1 MFTKMLIGGGFVNGT
16 GAEETVYAPVTGD
29 VITNIAE
36 ASAEQVDAAV
46 AAALAAF
53 PAWAMTPPAE
63 RAVCLLKIADAI
75 EAQADNLA
83 TIEAQNTGKPRH
95 LVLSDEIPAIVD
107 GFRFFAG
114 AARNVQGPVAGEYMV
129 GYTSMLRRA
138 PVGVV
143 AAIVPW
149 NYPLLMAA
157 WKLAPAIAAGN
168 SCVIKPSENTPLS
181 LLYLGQVISE
191 CLPSGVI
198 NIVTGRGA
206 SVGQQLLD
214 HPDVAMVSLTG
225 DIATG
230 RKVITAA
237 ARSVKRTHLE
247 LGGKAP
253 VLVYDDADLEA
264 VVQGLRTFG
273 YYNAGQDCTAACRV
287 YADARIYDRLV
298 ADLTTAVASIRF
310 GQADDSQNEIPPLV
324 SSRQRSRVAA
334 FVERAAELPHVEIT
348 TGGKMAEGKGF
359 FYEPTVVAGARS
371 GDEIVE
377 REVFGPVV
385 SVTRCTDM
393 DAVIS
398 DVNTSIYGLAS
409 SVWTRD
415 TGRGM
420 AAAARLRYGCT
431 WVNTHFMLVNEMPHA
446 GFRHSGYGSDMSL
459 GSLEDYTIPRHVMVK
474 WS

>member
-1 MFTKMLIGGGFVNGT
+1 MFTKMLIDGRFVD
-16 GAEETVYAPVTGD
+16 GAGAAETVFAPVTGD
-29 VITNIAE
+29 VIMGVAE
-36 ASAEQVDAAV
+36 ASAEQVDVAV
-46 AAALAAF
+46 AAAVAAF
-53 PAWAMTPPAE
+53 PAWAALSPAE
-63 RAVCLLKIADAI
+63 RSLCLLKIAD
-75 EAQADNLA
+75 
-83 TIEAQNTGKPRH
+83 TIEAHAQELATVEALNTGKPRH

-114 AARNVQGPVAGEYMV
+114 AARNVQGPVAGEYMA
-129 GYTSMLRRA
+129 GHTSMLRRA

-143 AAIVPW
+143 GAIVPW
-149 NYPLLMAA
+149 NYPLLMGA
-157 WKLAPAIAAGN
+157 WKLAPALAAGN
-168 SCVIKPSENTPLS
+168 CCVIKPSENTPLS
-181 LLYLGQVISE
+181 LLLLGQLMNE
-191 CLPSGVI
+191 CLPAGVANVI
-198 NIVTGRGA
+198 TGRGA

-214 HPDVAMVSLTG
+214 HPDIGMISLTG

-237 ARSVKRTHLE
+237 AKSVKRTHLE

-253 VLVYDDADLEA
+253 VLVYDDADLEG

-298 ADLTTAVASIRF
+298 AELTTAVASIRY
-310 GQADDSQNEIPPLV
+310 GDADDARNEIPPLV
-324 SSRQRSRVAA
+324 SARQRSRVAA
-334 FVERAAELPHVEIT
+334 FVERAAELPHVEVT
-348 TGGKMAEGKGF
+348 TGGKMVEGNGF
-359 FYEPTVVAGARS
+359 FYEPTVIAGARP

-385 SVTRCTDM
+385 SITRCTDM
-393 DAVIS
+393 EEVIR
-398 DVNTSIYGLAS
+398 DVNSSIYGLAS

-415 TGRGM
+415 IGRGM
-420 AAAARLRYGCT
+420 SAAARLRYGCT

-459 GSLEDYTIPRHVMVK
+459 GCLEDYTIPRHVMVN